1 MREGEWREIGDREHE
16 RRSRRAIERTY
27 NHGIVWVKLIKGK
40 IYNCISNV
48 MIELRD
54 NETKKLRV
62 RERRIEGGNARE

>member
-1 MREGEWREIGDREHE
+1 MREDITRQE
-16 RRSRRAIERTY
+16 SRRASIEKTY